1 MYDFRRIY
9 NDLASTDSDLKQ
21 FQQHANALSQI
32 QLAAAQA
39 QLQQQQQQQP
49 ALETTPSSQPMDTQQ
64 ILQQT
69 VSSKNFVNFNLHQ
82 YASIQLQLQSML
94 LNAGINPAQA
104 IALSQNSLG
113 NDTTIVF
120 YVYGYYYIM
129 YMCRTVTSPCSPAV
143 G

>member
-1 MYDFRRIY
+1 M
-9 NDLASTDSDLKQ
+9 ASTDSDLKH

-39 QLQQQQQQQP
+39 QLQQQQQQP
-49 ALETTPSSQPMDTQQ
+49 SVETTPSSQPMDTQQ

-69 VSSKNFVNFNLHQ
+69 VSQSFYYHLCMLPHM
-82 YASIQLQLQSML
+82 QLQLQSML

-113 NDTTIVF
+113 NDLNAVF
-120 YVYGYYYIM
+120 YDCGCYI
-129 YMCRTVTSPCSPAV
+129 
-143 G
+143 

>member
-1 MYDFRRIY
+1 MYTLCILHIDLYITVRRIY

-49 ALETTPSSQPMDTQQ
+49 AVETTPSSQPMDTQQ

-69 VSSKNFVNFNLHQ
+69 VS
-82 YASIQLQLQSML
+82 
-94 LNAGINPAQA
+94 
-104 IALSQNSLG
+104 
-113 NDTTIVF
+113 
-120 YVYGYYYIM
+120 
-129 YMCRTVTSPCSPAV
+129 
-143 G
+143 